1 MRHRGPQA
9 RRRARTKGSI
19 GHRRVCCRDVIWQ
32 VSHAGFL
39 LERMAML
46 SRTTGFLPEGMTM
59 ASRAITSCRDNRR
72 RCPETSFLPGR
83 LASRIPWRA
92 VFPGQSTACPMLSIV
107 PANQWRKIQRF
118 GGVFCRK
125 TYMEPPV
132 VEQRT
137 ASGAQR
143 PAPAAHRH
151 TVYRP
156 PRSLS
161 CLCLFAFKSL
171 RTSIPSAWQRTN
183 RGACQPCSSI
193 SSSTAC
199 LSSGHPCKS
208 AIVRLVAS

>member
-1 MRHRGPQA
+1 
-9 RRRARTKGSI
+9 
-19 GHRRVCCRDVIWQ
+19 
-32 VSHAGFL
+32 
-39 LERMAML
+39 
-46 SRTTGFLPEGMTM
+46 M

-92 VFPGQSTACPMLSIV
+92 VFPGQSTTCPMLSIV

-118 GGVFCRK
+118 GGIFAEKRIWNRQSLSNVR
-125 TYMEPPV
+125 PPAHNG
-132 VEQRT
+132 RHPP
-137 ASGAQR
+137 AGAQR

>member
-1 MRHRGPQA
+1 
-9 RRRARTKGSI
+9 
-19 GHRRVCCRDVIWQ
+19 
-32 VSHAGFL
+32 
-39 LERMAML
+39 ML
-46 SRTTGFLPEGMTM
+46 PRTTGFLPEGMTM

-107 PANQWRKIQRF
+107 SANQWRKIAHF
-118 GGVFCRK
+118 EMSGGKSNVLEAFFCRK
-125 TYMEPPV
+125 TYMEPSV

-143 PAPAAHRH
+143 PAPAVHRH

-183 RGACQPCSSI
+183 RGACQPCSSM

>member
-1 MRHRGPQA
+1 
-9 RRRARTKGSI
+9 
-19 GHRRVCCRDVIWQ
+19 
-32 VSHAGFL
+32 
-39 LERMAML
+39 ML

-107 PANQWRKIQRF
+107 PANQWRKIAHF
-118 GGVFCRK
+118 EMSGGKSNVLEAFFAEKRIWNRQSLNNVR
-125 TYMEPPV
+125 PPAHNG
-132 VEQRT
+132 RHP
-137 ASGAQR
+137 R
-143 PAPAAHRH
+143 PTH

-193 SSSTAC
+193 SSSTAR

>member
-1 MRHRGPQA
+1 
-9 RRRARTKGSI
+9 
-19 GHRRVCCRDVIWQ
+19 
-32 VSHAGFL
+32 
-39 LERMAML
+39 ML

-107 PANQWRKIQRF
+107 PANQWRKIAHF
-118 GGVFCRK
+118 EMSGGKSNVLEAFFAEKRIWNRQSLSNVR
-125 TYMEPPV
+125 PPAHNG
-132 VEQRT
+132 RHPP
-137 ASGAQR
+137 AGAQR
-143 PAPAAHRH
+143 AAPAAHRH

-193 SSSTAC
+193 SSSTAR

>member
-1 MRHRGPQA
+1 
-9 RRRARTKGSI
+9 
-19 GHRRVCCRDVIWQ
+19 
-32 VSHAGFL
+32 
-39 LERMAML
+39 ML
-46 SRTTGFLPEGMTM
+46 PRTTGFLPEGMTM

-193 SSSTAC
+193 SSSTAR